1 MRVALTSLTLLAGA
15 ALVLV
20 SYFVLAAPAIGGPPV
35 KESFSNP
42 QVPFAPL
49 FFVIG
54 VILVFV
60 APLVYELLPSRVDE

>member
-15 ALVLV
+15 ALLLI

-35 KESFSNP
+35 TENFSNP

-54 VILVFV
+54 VILMFV